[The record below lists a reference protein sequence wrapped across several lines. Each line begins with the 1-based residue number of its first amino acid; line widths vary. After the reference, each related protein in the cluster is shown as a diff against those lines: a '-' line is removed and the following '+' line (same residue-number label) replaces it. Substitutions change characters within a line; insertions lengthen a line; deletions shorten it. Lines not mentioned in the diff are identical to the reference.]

1 MSFAYPGV
9 HTELDNVL
17 QLALYSRTTIAEF
30 YRSRETEQD
39 FFSNG
44 KLYIRGLYLPEYIS
58 STETWLKINFT
69 YSKQMTRL
77 YPQERCHPKKV
88 KKLHWS
94 NCQNTTQYVAK
105 LFLARITKD
114 EQIIL
119 GMKRRK
125 TFLVQFEQN

>member
-1 MSFAYPGV
+1 
-9 HTELDNVL
+9 
-17 QLALYSRTTIAEF
+17 
-30 YRSRETEQD
+30 
-39 FFSNG
+39 
-44 KLYIRGLYLPEYIS
+44 
-58 STETWLKINFT
+58 
-69 YSKQMTRL
+69 MTRL

-94 NCQNTTQYVAK
+94 NCQITTQYVAK